1 MFDIPVLLALIVL
14 VALVFDF
21 TNGAHD
27 CANAIATV
35 VSTKVVTPRFAVG
48 AAALLNLGG
57 ALLGTEVAKTLGSG
71 IVLPQ
76 VVEGS
81 HVLVLAALVGAIAWN
96 CITWYF
102 GIPSSSSHALI
113 GGLIGAAVADAG
125 FSALNGKGIWDKVL
139 VPLVASP
146 MAGYIM
152 GFGCMWIIYWICGRI
167 HRRTVNASFRRLQ
180 LVSAAFMATSHG
192 LNDAQ
197 KTMGIV
203 TLALLIFGKI
213 DTVEVPMWVKLSCAG
228 AMALGTAVGGWK
240 IVKTMGHRIFK
251 LEPVHG
257 FAAESAAAMVITGA
271 SLMGAPV
278 STTHTISACIFGV
291 GSTKRLSAVR
301 WNVAANLVTAWVLTL
316 PAAAGIGYV
325 SYWLLHFIWN
335 GSVSV
340 PDRARSACG
349 PYAPCLY
356 FADRALLYR
365 VANTAVKAAA
375 AKFWRAAAVP
385 ELGRKKRPCRVAGP
399 DGVVSQIG
407 AESKRAL

>member
-1 MFDIPVLLALIVL
+1 MFEVPLLLAIIVL

-48 AAALLNLGG
+48 AAAVLNLAG

-125 FSALNGKGIWDKVL
+125 FSALNGQGIVDKVL
-139 VPLVASP
+139 IPLIASP
-146 MAGYIM
+146 LAGYAM
-152 GFGCMWIIYWICGRI
+152 GFVIMWIIYWTCARVQ
-167 HRRTVNASFRRLQ
+167 RSRVNGAFRRLQ
-180 LVSAAFMATSHG
+180 LVSAGFMATSHG

-197 KTMGIV
+197 KTMGII
-203 TLALLIFGKI
+203 TLALLIFGEI
-213 DTVEVPMWVKLSCAG
+213 DSVEVPLWVKLSCAG

-257 FAAESAAAMVITGA
+257 FAAETSAALVITGA
-271 SLMGAPV
+271 SMLGAPV

-301 WNVAANLVTAWVLTL
+301 WNVAGSLVTAWVLTL
-316 PAAAGIGYV
+316 PAAGGIGYV

-335 GSVSV
+335 
-340 PDRARSACG
+340 
-349 PYAPCLY
+349 
-356 FADRALLYR
+356 
-365 VANTAVKAAA
+365 
-375 AKFWRAAAVP
+375 
-385 ELGRKKRPCRVAGP
+385 
-399 DGVVSQIG
+399 
-407 AESKRAL
+407 

>member
-1 MFDIPVLLALIVL
+1 MFEVPLLLAVIVL

-71 IVLPQ
+71 IVLPH

-96 CITWYF
+96 CITWYY

-113 GGLIGAAVADAG
+113 GGLIGAAVADEG
-125 FSALNGKGIWDKVL
+125 FGALNVSGIVDKVL
-139 VPLVASP
+139 IPLVGSP
-146 MAGYIM
+146 LAGYIA
-152 GFGCMWIIYWICGRI
+152 GFLIMWLIYWIFGHV
-167 HRRTVNASFRRLQ
+167 HRSKVNWTFRHLQ
-180 LVSAAFMATSHG
+180 LVSAGFMATSHG

-203 TLALLIFGKI
+203 TLALVIFGEI
-213 DTVEVPMWVKLSCAG
+213 DSVEVPLWVKLACAG

-257 FAAESAAAMVITGA
+257 FAAESSAALVMTGA
-271 SLMGAPV
+271 SLLGAPV

-301 WNVAANLVTAWVLTL
+301 WNVAGSLLVAWTLTL
-316 PAAAGIGYV
+316 PAAGIVGFI
-325 SYWLLHFIWN
+325 SYKLLHFIWN
-335 GSVSV
+335 
-340 PDRARSACG
+340 
-349 PYAPCLY
+349 
-356 FADRALLYR
+356 
-365 VANTAVKAAA
+365 
-375 AKFWRAAAVP
+375 
-385 ELGRKKRPCRVAGP
+385 
-399 DGVVSQIG
+399 
-407 AESKRAL
+407 

>member
-1 MFDIPVLLALIVL
+1 MFEVPLLLAVIVL

-35 VSTKVVTPRFAVG
+35 VSTKVVTPRFAVS

-71 IVLPQ
+71 IVLPH

-96 CITWYF
+96 CITWYY

-113 GGLIGAAVADAG
+113 GGLIGAAVADEG
-125 FSALNGKGIWDKVL
+125 FGALNVSGIVDKVL
-139 VPLVASP
+139 IPLVGSP
-146 MAGYIM
+146 LAGYIA
-152 GFGCMWIIYWICGRI
+152 GFLIMWLIYWIFGHV
-167 HRRTVNASFRRLQ
+167 HRSKVNWTFRHLQ
-180 LVSAAFMATSHG
+180 LVSAGFMATSHG

-203 TLALLIFGKI
+203 TLALVIFGEI
-213 DTVEVPMWVKLSCAG
+213 DSVEVPLWVKLACAG

-257 FAAESAAAMVITGA
+257 FAAESSAALVITGA
-271 SLMGAPV
+271 SLLGAPV

-301 WNVAANLVTAWVLTL
+301 WNVAGSLLVAWTLTL
-316 PAAAGIGYV
+316 PAAGIVGFI
-325 SYWLLHFIWN
+325 SYKLLHFIWN
-335 GSVSV
+335 
-340 PDRARSACG
+340 
-349 PYAPCLY
+349 
-356 FADRALLYR
+356 
-365 VANTAVKAAA
+365 
-375 AKFWRAAAVP
+375 
-385 ELGRKKRPCRVAGP
+385 
-399 DGVVSQIG
+399 
-407 AESKRAL
+407 

>member
-1 MFDIPVLLALIVL
+1 MFEVPLLLAVIVL

-71 IVLPQ
+71 IVLPH

-96 CITWYF
+96 CITWYY

-113 GGLIGAAVADAG
+113 GGLIGAAVADEG
-125 FSALNGKGIWDKVL
+125 FGALNVSGIVDKVL
-139 VPLVASP
+139 IPLVGSP
-146 MAGYIM
+146 LAGYIA
-152 GFGCMWIIYWICGRI
+152 GFLIMWLIYWIFGHV
-167 HRRTVNASFRRLQ
+167 HRSKVNWTFRHLQ
-180 LVSAAFMATSHG
+180 LVSAGFMATSHG

-203 TLALLIFGKI
+203 TLALVIFGEI
-213 DTVEVPMWVKLSCAG
+213 DSVEVPLWVKLACAG

-257 FAAESAAAMVITGA
+257 FAAESSAALVITGA
-271 SLMGAPV
+271 SLLGAPV

-301 WNVAANLVTAWVLTL
+301 WNVAGSLLVAWTLTL
-316 PAAAGIGYV
+316 PAAGIVGFM
-325 SYWLLHFIWN
+325 SYKLLHFMWH
-335 GSVSV
+335 
-340 PDRARSACG
+340 
-349 PYAPCLY
+349 
-356 FADRALLYR
+356 
-365 VANTAVKAAA
+365 
-375 AKFWRAAAVP
+375 
-385 ELGRKKRPCRVAGP
+385 
-399 DGVVSQIG
+399 
-407 AESKRAL
+407 

>member
-1 MFDIPVLLALIVL
+1 MFEVPLLLAVIVL

-71 IVLPQ
+71 IVLPH

-96 CITWYF
+96 CITWYY

-113 GGLIGAAVADAG
+113 GGLIGAAVADEG
-125 FSALNGKGIWDKVL
+125 FGALNVSGIVDKVL
-139 VPLVASP
+139 IPLVGSP
-146 MAGYIM
+146 LAGYVAGFLIM
-152 GFGCMWIIYWICGRI
+152 WLIYWIFGNI
-167 HRRTVNASFRRLQ
+167 HRSKVNWTFRHLQ
-180 LVSAAFMATSHG
+180 LVSAGFMATSHG

-203 TLALLIFGKI
+203 TLALVIFGEI
-213 DTVEVPMWVKLSCAG
+213 DSVEVPLWVKLACAG
-228 AMALGTAVGGWK
+228 AMAMGTAVGGWK

-257 FAAESAAAMVITGA
+257 FAAESSAALVITGA
-271 SLMGAPV
+271 SLLGAPV

-301 WNVAANLVTAWVLTL
+301 WNVAGSLLIAWTLTL
-316 PAAAGIGYV
+316 PAAGIVGFI
-325 SYWLLHFIWN
+325 SYKLLHFIWN
-335 GSVSV
+335 
-340 PDRARSACG
+340 
-349 PYAPCLY
+349 
-356 FADRALLYR
+356 
-365 VANTAVKAAA
+365 
-375 AKFWRAAAVP
+375 
-385 ELGRKKRPCRVAGP
+385 
-399 DGVVSQIG
+399 
-407 AESKRAL
+407 

>member
-1 MFDIPVLLALIVL
+1 MFEVPLLLALIVL

-48 AAALLNLGG
+48 MAALLNLGG

-96 CITWYF
+96 CITWYY

-113 GGLIGAAVADAG
+113 GGLIGAAVAAQG
-125 FSALNGKGIWDKVL
+125 FDALNVSGIVDKVL
-139 VPLVASP
+139 IPLVGSP
-146 MAGYIM
+146 LAGYAAGFLIM
-152 GFGCMWIIYWICGRI
+152 WLIYWIFGHV
-167 HRRTVNASFRRLQ
+167 HRRTL
-180 LVSAAFMATSHG
+180 
-192 LNDAQ
+192 
-197 KTMGIV
+197 
-203 TLALLIFGKI
+203 
-213 DTVEVPMWVKLSCAG
+213 WVKLACAG

-257 FAAESAAAMVITGA
+257 FAAESSAALVITGA
-271 SLMGAPV
+271 SMLGAPV

-301 WNVAANLVTAWVLTL
+301 WNVAGNLVTAWILTL
-316 PAAAGIGYV
+316 PAAGSVGFI
-325 SYWLLHFIWN
+325 SYKLLHFIWN
-335 GSVSV
+335 
-340 PDRARSACG
+340 
-349 PYAPCLY
+349 
-356 FADRALLYR
+356 
-365 VANTAVKAAA
+365 
-375 AKFWRAAAVP
+375 
-385 ELGRKKRPCRVAGP
+385 
-399 DGVVSQIG
+399 
-407 AESKRAL
+407 

>member
-1 MFDIPVLLALIVL
+1 ML

-71 IVLPQ
+71 IVLPH

-96 CITWYF
+96 CITWYY

-113 GGLIGAAVADAG
+113 GGLIGAAVADEG
-125 FSALNGKGIWDKVL
+125 FGALNVSGIVDKVL
-139 VPLVASP
+139 IPLVGSP
-146 MAGYIM
+146 LAGYIA
-152 GFGCMWIIYWICGRI
+152 GFLIMWLIYWIFGHV
-167 HRRTVNASFRRLQ
+167 HRSKVNWTFRHLQ
-180 LVSAAFMATSHG
+180 LVSAGFMATSHG

-203 TLALLIFGKI
+203 TLALVIFGEI
-213 DTVEVPMWVKLSCAG
+213 DSVEVPLWVKLACAG

-257 FAAESAAAMVITGA
+257 FAAESSAALVITGA
-271 SLMGAPV
+271 SLLGAPV

-301 WNVAANLVTAWVLTL
+301 WNVAGSLLVAWTLTL
-316 PAAAGIGYV
+316 PAAGIVGFI
-325 SYWLLHFIWN
+325 SYKLLHFIWN
-335 GSVSV
+335 
-340 PDRARSACG
+340 
-349 PYAPCLY
+349 
-356 FADRALLYR
+356 
-365 VANTAVKAAA
+365 
-375 AKFWRAAAVP
+375 
-385 ELGRKKRPCRVAGP
+385 
-399 DGVVSQIG
+399 
-407 AESKRAL
+407 